1 MTQVRLEHVT
11 KVFRDG
17 RVEVTALDSV
27 DLLIRD
33 GETMCLIGPT
43 GCGKTTL
50 LRIIAGLEQPDE
62 GTVYFD
68 GTDMRGVPPR
78 ERGIGM
84 VFQNYALYPHWEAF
98 ENLAFT
104 FRVRGLEAEIPER
117 VHATSEVMGVG
128 FDLLLPRK
136 PPTLSDGERQR
147 VAVARCI
154 VREPKILL
162 FDEPLSN
169 LDAKLR
175 TETRTQL
182 KRLVE
187 RFRITT
193 CYVTHDQTE
202 AIALSDRL
210 AIMHQGR
217 VEQVGTYGEVYLRP
231 ANRFVAGFLGSPAMN
246 FFPCRV
252 AGGQIEG
259 PSFAVPLPS
268 TRRFLREGQG
278 VIVGIRPEHIALE
291 GESPLRA
298 EVEMAERLFA
308 ERSQI
313 LYTRIG
319 EPSAEGS
326 GQRFPCVAKVKAP
339 PFVEQGDMVGLRFD
353 QMWLYLFDPETG
365 VRVD

>member
-17 RVEVTALDSV
+17 QVQVTALDSV

-33 GETMCLIGPT
+33 GETMGVIGPT

-50 LRIIAGLEQPDE
+50 LRVIAGLEQPDE
-62 GTVYFD
+62 GTVTFD
-68 GTDMRGVPPR
+68 GMNMRGVPPR
-78 ERGIGM
+78 DRGIGM
-84 VFQNYALYPHWEAF
+84 VFQNYALYPHWDAY
-98 ENLAFT
+98 ENLAFS
-104 FRVRGLEAEIPER
+104 FRVQGREAEIPDR
-117 VHATSEVMGVG
+117 VRVTSEVMGVG
-128 FDLLLPRK
+128 FDALLPRK
-136 PPTLSDGERQR
+136 PPTLSDGGRQR

-175 TETRTQL
+175 IQTRTQL

-193 CYVTHDQTE
+193 CYVTHDQSE

-210 AIMHQGR
+210 AIMCQGR
-217 VEQVGTYGEVYLRP
+217 IEQVGTYGEIYLRP
-231 ANRFVAGFLGSPAMN
+231 ANQFVAGFLGSPSMN
-246 FFPCRV
+246 FFPGRV
-252 AGGQIEG
+252 TGDQIRCQD
-259 PSFAVPLPS
+259 FVVPLPS
-268 TRRFLREGQG
+268 TRRLLREGQE
-278 VIVGIRPEHIALE
+278 VVLGIRPEHIALDD
-291 GESPLRA
+291 ESPVRA
-298 EVEMAERLFA
+298 RVEMVELLFV

-319 EPSAEGS
+319 E
-326 GQRFPCVAKVKAP
+326 FPCVAKVKSP
-339 PFVEQGDMVGLRFD
+339 RFVGRGDTVGLRFD
-353 QMWLYLFDPETG
+353 ETQLHLFDPETG
-365 VRVD
+365 VRID